1 MEGSA
6 AKSDR
11 GMQFEVHVIPSPF
24 GGISSRNARGECN
37 LDRKLDNL

>member
-11 GMQFEVHVIPSPF
+11 GMLFEVHVILVF
-24 GGISSRNARGECN
+24 LGE
-37 LDRKLDNL
+37 DKFEE